1 MKAAKMHVVKPEFD
15 FLFADILYNLNDARY
30 LIYGVDGEARPVI
43 RVQDC
48 AFRKLPGDEKFVPRS
63 VKLTPQ
69 QWIDL
74 LHVSEDVKEGLE
86 EDTNSRVHI
95 GGNTF
100 ITVKP
105 HMGIVDI
112 REFFLPPDDTRAADT
127 EPNLLFD
134 QLIPTKRGVMLN
146 EQGWT
151 RLVGK
156 GSDIVKEFAAEKI
169 PDNDWCFSTHESE
182 LQHLACDHCNP
193 NGYKY
198 WKQ

>member
-1 MKAAKMHVVKPEFD
+1 MKAAKMHVVKPDFD
-15 FLFADILYNLNDARY
+15 FIYADILYNLNDARY
-30 LIYGVDGEARPVI
+30 MIYGVDGEGHPVI
-43 RVQDC
+43 RLQDC
-48 AFRKLPGDEKFVPRS
+48 AFRKMPGDDKFVPRA

-74 LHVSEDVKEGLE
+74 IHVSDDVKEALE
-86 EDTNSRVHI
+86 GDTNSRVHI

-105 HMGIVDI
+105 HLGIVDI
-112 REFFLPPDDTRAADT
+112 RYFWLPPDDSRPPDA
-127 EPNLLFD
+127 EPNTVFD
-134 QLIPTKRGVMLN
+134 QFVPTKRGVMLN
-146 EQGWT
+146 EHGWR

-156 GSDIVKEFAAEKI
+156 GSDIVKEFAGDKI
-169 PDNDWCFSTHESE
+169 PDNDWCFDTHASE
-182 LQHLACDHCNP
+182 LQHLSCSHCHP